1 MIQQQQFG
9 LTIEVERHE
18 LWKIAHKK
26 KNGEYPNDVVRETSD
41 KIVSYAFPL
50 TN

>member
-1 MIQQQQFG
+1 M
-9 LTIEVERHE
+9 TTEVETHE
-18 LWKIAHKK
+18 LWKMPHTKN
-26 KNGEYPNDVVRETSD
+26 NGEYPNDDVRAIVE

>member
-1 MIQQQQFG
+1 M
-9 LTIEVERHE
+9 TTEVERQK
-18 LWKIAHKK
+18 LWKIAHRK
-26 KNGEYPNDVVRETSD
+26 KNGEYPNDDVREIAE